1 MSVIPLR
8 RFFRVA
14 IATMFPLD
22 RSATRRFRQGLD
34 IMAAAYGE
42 IGIAAAA
49 SRGHGVVRRAVAR
62 MNHVR
67 ERQMPRYVNG
77 YQLALDDAS
86 LATFGFD
93 RETFERAAFSAPL

>member
-1 MSVIPLR
+1 M
-8 RFFRVA
+8 
-14 IATMFPLD
+14 T
-22 RSATRRFRQGLD
+22 
-34 IMAAAYGE
+34 AAYGE
-42 IGIAAAA
+42 IGIAPAA

-93 RETFERAAFSAPL
+93 RESFERAAYSAPL